1 VGAGLPGR
9 LRWALLT
16 VVLVVLAAAATGCG
30 GDEDSASSAAPG
42 TPGNPLVAE
51 PSEAVAAGVRSN
63 EAAGAAPGQQPGY
76 QELVDKQ
83 SSSPRSSFTP
93 CNLVSAGQARD
104 IVGAALEPPLEAPQ
118 GPTCIYRSRDG
129 RHFVTLAVQP
139 LDFATIKRDM
149 RKGRQVAVAGRSG
162 YCGVHGQPVLYVP
175 ISGGRVLSVAGP
187 CALALEFATTAVERL
202 PS

>member
-1 VGAGLPGR
+1 MGAGLSSR
-9 LRWALLT
+9 LRWG
-16 VVLVVLAAAATGCG
+16 VLAVVVVALAGAASGCG
-30 GDEDSASSAAPG
+30 GDETASTAAPG

-51 PSEAVAAGVRSN
+51 PSEPVAADGRSN
-63 EAAGAAPGQQPGY
+63 EAGAATAGQQPGY
-76 QELVDKQ
+76 EELLDSQ
-83 SSSPRSSFTP
+83 SGSPRSSFTP
-93 CNLVSAGQARD
+93 CNLVSASRARE

-129 RHFVTLAVQP
+129 KHFVTLAVQS
-139 LDFATIKRDM
+139 LDFGTIKRDM
-149 RKGRQVAVAGRSG
+149 RKGRHVPVADRSG

-187 CALALEFATTAVERL
+187 CALAREFATTAVERL

>member
-1 VGAGLPGR
+1 MGAALPGR

-16 VVLVVLAAAATGCG
+16 VVLVALAGAPVGCG
-30 GDEDSASSAAPG
+30 GGETASTPAPG

-51 PSEAVAAGVRSN
+51 PSEPVAADGRSN
-63 EAAGAAPGQQPGY
+63 EAGAAAAGQQPGY
-76 QELVDKQ
+76 QELVDTQ

-93 CNLVSAGQARD
+93 CNLVSAGQARE
-104 IVGAALEPPLEAPQ
+104 ILGAALDPPLEAPQ

-129 RHFVTLAVQP
+129 KHFVTLAVQS
-139 LDFATIKRDM
+139 LDYAAIRRDM
-149 RKGRQVAVAGRSG
+149 RNGRQVAVADRSG

-187 CALALEFATTAVERL
+187 CALAREFATTAVERL